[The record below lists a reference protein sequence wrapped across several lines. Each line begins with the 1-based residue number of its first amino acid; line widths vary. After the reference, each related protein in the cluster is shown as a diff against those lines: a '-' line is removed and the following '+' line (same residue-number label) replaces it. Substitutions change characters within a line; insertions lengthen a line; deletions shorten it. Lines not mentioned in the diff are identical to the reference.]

1 MFLIWNTNQ
10 KSGRD
15 QIIDTGKRKL
25 WCFSPGMNFA
35 LFPEECETFDGILQ
49 PEKHLLFLKCISL
62 KWLPSIKLL
71 NSFSCAWC
79 KRLKVKIVLAVS
91 KILLDLKKENLPGI
105 SPSGEA
111 VGASTVRRERVR
123 LFVALEREFIKL
135 PSPVS

>member
-1 MFLIWNTNQ
+1 
-10 KSGRD
+10 
-15 QIIDTGKRKL
+15 
-25 WCFSPGMNFA
+25 MNFA

-71 NSFSCAWC
+71 NSFSCTWC

-91 KILLDLKKENLPGI
+91 KILLLRLVKQQATFLLDLKKENLPGI